1 MTSYLFIQIHALP
14 PVCTCIHHSFLALGI
29 GTLFLIFVVFVDI
42 AAGIWVLSEEK
53 RRQCMLFNTGICMRL
68 CACSAFNTVSLVPGI
83 LVLEKEWVPRMSLAL
98 QASSLALFYKTSC
111 N

>member
-29 GTLFLIFVVFVDI
+29 GTFLIFVVFVDI

-68 CACSAFNTVSLVPGI
+68 CACSAFNAVSLVPGI